1 MMDDVEMKMNEDFDD
16 EILWNE
22 IRWEK
27 WQNKWSIGEMLKKRL
42 KDDIDEK
49 KMSDKQKKWFQIEMG
64 NLLKNYPDTAMALA
78 VWY

>member
-16 EILWNE
+16 EIPWNE

-49 KMSDKQKKWFQIEMG
+49 KMSDKQKFYETNCDKQS
-64 NLLKNYPDTAMALA
+64 
-78 VWY
+78 

>member
-49 KMSDKQKKWFQIEMG
+49 KMSDKQKKWF
-64 NLLKNYPDTAMALA
+64 
-78 VWY
+78 

>member
-49 KMSDKQKKWFQIEMG
+49 KMSDKQKKGF
-64 NLLKNYPDTAMALA
+64 
-78 VWY
+78 

>member
-42 KDDIDEK
+42 K
-49 KMSDKQKKWFQIEMG
+49 G
-64 NLLKNYPDTAMALA
+64 RY
-78 VWY
+78 

>member
-49 KMSDKQKKWFQIEMG
+49 KMSNKQKKWF
-64 NLLKNYPDTAMALA
+64 
-78 VWY
+78 